1 MKKPFIWAFILIS
14 LFYNIVISAQP
25 APYKLTNPVL
35 IRPFGDSITYGIG
48 FTNDWQCPMYEIFQY
63 VCMPPGTK
71 GGGYRGW
78 MTLLSLNGD
87 GIVFTT
93 EGYQSGG
100 SYFQQW
106 LTNTQTH
113 DGYPGWTVEDLTPIA
128 ARASFANITLVHAG
142 TNDMWPILKIQNP
155 TDAQIDQLAAT
166 TGQNLFNM
174 LQTLLNSNPKTY
186 IFVAQIIKTAPPL
199 VGYET
204 VNQVIFKY
212 NNYIA
217 SNWINLPPASRAR
230 MTLVDMH
237 STLQPG
243 QDYSNDGIHPSANG
257 YLKIA
262 CSWIR
267 AIKAQPANQE
277 SPCDGIT
284 TGKTEKQL
292 TPSQEEIKQM
302 TPSKEILQQLL
313 KGKSGMKKG
322 N

>member
-1 MKKPFIWAFILIS
+1 MKIKKFFTWQFILIC
-14 LFYNIVISAQP
+14 LFYSMTVGAQP

-48 FTNDWQCPMYEIFQY
+48 FTDDWQCLMYTISQNI
-63 VCMPPGTK
+63 CMPPGFK

-87 GIVFTT
+87 GIIFTT

-106 LTNTQTH
+106 LVNTQTH

-128 ARASFANITLVHAG
+128 GRVSFSNITLVHAG

-155 TDAQIDQLAAT
+155 TDAQIEQLANT

-174 LQTLLNSNPKTY
+174 LNVLLTSNPKTY
-186 IFVAQIIKTAPPL
+186 IFVAQIIKVAPPFA
-199 VGYET
+199 GYET
-204 VNQVIFKY
+204 VNKVISKY
-212 NNYIA
+212 NSYIA
-217 SNWINLPPASRAR
+217 NNWPNLPPSSQAR

-237 STLQPG
+237 NTLQPG
-243 QDYSNDGIHPSANG
+243 ADYFTDGIHPSANG
-257 YLKIA
+257 HLKIA

-267 AIKAQPANQE
+267 AIKAQPANQQN
-277 SPCDGIT
+277 PCDGIT
-284 TGKTEKQL
+284 TGKAVKQL
-292 TPSQEEIKQM
+292 TPSEEETKQM
-302 TPSKEILQQLL
+302 TPPKETLERIL
-313 KGKSGMKKG
+313 KRKF
-322 N
+322 